1 MPEPPKKNST
11 DLKAAGL
18 EKFEFDDDMD
28 VNNTMKSIEWAEDQ
42 YGYNGH
48 HYNYSLGGYLDSS
61 NNYTGW
67 ESNTVDP
74 KKRDWWN
81 YLVRDQFDGMR
92 SVGRELNTAE
102 LDKAG
107 VSQGEIHDRMAE
119 YERMLGAKA
128 AAGKLSDEDR
138 EYARNL
144 KAHLFGIHDG
154 SYHWD
159 WNHGAGFDQD
169 QEVPTPKRGK
179 FQLTPEE
186 MKAAKADVHELK
198 DQKYKKRTAGQNVK
212 EEENEELPPE
222 LNAKAGGEELPPE
235 LNPNAAA
242 QKGEKE
248 AAPEA
253 AAPAALASFAMQ
265 KSSPAAQESETFSVA
280 QQKSNMDKA
289 GRNTINIE
297 GMDIKVED
305 MNDMQM
311 NSDDLIQ
318 LGEVQNQKVS
328 SNQEQLYELMGQN

>member
-1 MPEPPKKNST
+1 MKNST
-11 DLKAAGL
+11 ELKAAGS

-48 HYNYSLGGYLDSS
+48 HYNYSYGGYGGGQFDSS

-67 ESNTVDP
+67 EANSVDP

-107 VSQGEIHDRMAE
+107 VSPGDIHDRMTE

-154 SYHWD
+154 SYNWD
-159 WNHGAGFDQD
+159 WQHGNGKDKE

-186 MKAAKADVHELK
+186 MKAAREDVEELK
-198 DQKYKKRTAGQNVK
+198 DQKYKKRTAGQNKK
-212 EEENEELPPE
+212 EEESEEVPPE
-222 LNAKAGGEELPPE
+222 LKAPAAAASEELPPE

-242 QKGEKE
+242 QKGEKKE
-248 AAPEA
+248 AAPESA
-253 AAPAALASFAMQ
+253 AMQ
-265 KSSPAAQESETFSVA
+265 KNKPATEEETFSVA
-280 QQKSNMDKA
+280 
-289 GRNTINIE
+289 
-297 GMDIKVED
+297 
-305 MNDMQM
+305 
-311 NSDDLIQ
+311 
-318 LGEVQNQKVS
+318 
-328 SNQEQLYELMGQN
+328 